1 MKDIIL
7 KRPIVMASNIPGG
20 QEQRWD
26 KLSLRDVEAGD
37 ICDAGREL
45 PESASRTEMVL
56 RVASKCSG
64 LPFVIMAKL
73 KPVDIIQVQTWHD
86 EQWND
91 AENTAEADED
101 QSASPLKVETQP
113 QS

>member
-1 MKDIIL
+1 MKEITL
-7 KRPIVMASNIPGG
+7 KRPIVLASNIPGG

-26 KLSLRDVEAGD
+26 KLSLRDIEAGD

-45 PESASRTEMVL
+45 PETASRTEMVL

-64 LPFVIMAKL
+64 LPFVIIAKL
-73 KPVDIIQVQTWHD
+73 KPVDIVQVQTWHD

-91 AENTAEADED
+91 AESTSDTEED
-101 QSASPLKVETQP
+101 QSASPLKGETPP

>member
-1 MKDIIL
+1 MKELIL

-20 QEQRWD
+20 QDQRWD
-26 KLSLRDVEAGD
+26 KLSLRDIEAGD

-56 RVASKCSG
+56 RVVSKCSG
-64 LPFVIMAKL
+64 LPFVIIAKL
-73 KPVDIIQVQTWHD
+73 KPVDILQVQAWYD

-91 AENTAEADED
+91 AESMSDQDGD
-101 QSASPLKVETQP
+101 QSANPLKGETPP
-113 QS
+113 QF

>member
-91 AENTAEADED
+91 AENKAEVDED
-101 QSASPLKVETQP
+101 QSASPLKGETP
-113 QS
+113 LQS